1 MISIEELVEEASGLV
16 SMPQVALQVTRL
28 VEDPNSSAEDI
39 AEAIAREPALAAR
52 ILRLAN
58 SPLYGMRSEVDTVSR
73 AVTVLGTLQVRDLVL
88 ASAAVHGFDGIP
100 NELVTMEDFWR
111 HSLYTGLA
119 SRRLARLMLAGR
131 EESSFIAGLLHDI
144 GKLVLYHRCPQ
155 QVVQAF
161 LAVINGEQERI
172 DAAERALLG
181 FDHAELGGA
190 LMAHWALPEHLVAA
204 ARYHHRPLQAP
215 ERFRREAMRVHV
227 ANHIAQMAQL
237 DTTRPGDVPP
247 VEPAAWEALGLS
259 PLQVP
264 ELVQAVQE
272 EVVEVE
278 EALFRREE

>member
-1 MISIEELVEEASGLV
+1 MTLEELVEEAAGLV

-28 VEDPNSSAEDI
+28 VEDPASSAEDI
-39 AEAIAREPALAAR
+39 ARAISHEPALAAR

-88 ASAAVHGFDGIP
+88 ASVAAHGFDGIP

-119 SRRLARLMLAGR
+119 SRRLARQMLAGR

-144 GKLVLYHRCPQ
+144 GKLVLYHRCPEQ
-155 QVVQAF
+155 AVQAF
-161 LAVINGEQERI
+161 LAVLNGEQARL
-172 DAAERALLG
+172 DAAERDLLG

-190 LMAHWALPEHLVAA
+190 LLAHWGLPEQLVAA

-215 ERFRREAMRVHV
+215 ERFRKEALRVHV

-237 DTTRPGDVPP
+237 DTTRPADVPP
-247 VEPAAWEALGLS
+247 WP
-259 PLQVP
+259 
-264 ELVQAVQE
+264 
-272 EVVEVE
+272 
-278 EALFRREE
+278 